1 MHISPKEVN
10 VALVPA
16 DTASKNRLDEVIA
29 NTQAIYDKVGVKIN
43 FKKEEVL
50 NINSISGDT
59 IETEKNTITSTYST
73 EQQNI
78 NALYKGTGD
87 SYVLFITNKPSSKG
101 LDGYMRLNGQFGY
114 VFPSKSEAVG
124 LKTPAHELGHGIF
137 KLEHPFETYKTAES
151 STDLLMDYSEGTVL
165 NHQDWKQINDPA
177 FKLYAFQSQS
187 SGEQV
192 DKDFVL
198 KEDGYFLTPSNK
210 LIKLSKGTEISFYC
224 TPPQSYQNN
233 VLHGFKTPDGFHWDN
248 TTKYQLH
255 QETFDGYYKVKKDN
269 SGWEKD
275 NLGNR
280 ILFADTQYKYNGTG
294 KYPVYYVL
302 WVNLGNNK
310 SQYKIYKGEL
320 DIKNDQLATNKNFE
334 GTIQNVN
341 SFSNS
346 SLVETITSTGCQQMI
361 QDKGILIDAITDA
374 EGKYEIK
381 IFKNNEGKFLA
392 EFKFKKNGNAK
403 TKDQKEAIERQVE
416 TAMNEKLQ
424 KIGSL
429 QGTEKGFKDEAG
441 FYVADMTGKQWL
453 TTIAD
458 LGTSVWENATLPE
471 NYWNEDKGSKTS
483 NVRMPALFTGV
494 SDGAID
500 LVSDYPQLVKLGY
513 DVATKE
519 EVRIG
524 IWEGIKT
531 ISVDKIITFAEGAVK
546 EKWEKYNSNK
556 PYEKNHELGKD
567 GVGVVKMV
575 ATGGLLVGIKDVGE
589 KFSKK
594 AVKKIFKDT
603 KELVADIVTKRGD
616 IRKNIIEL
624 AESKDLARLY
634 AKKIGVN
641 DADFDNWFKNS
652 FKTTEKGTINF
663 QAHHVIPIEILEKN
677 KDFNELLFRLQDKA
691 DFDFNG
697 IDNGM
702 MLQAKSVGQEVAGHA
717 KHKAYTDALD
727 VKVTEICTDAE
738 LDDLTKLKEMKKL
751 VNKTKE
757 KLKNEVLLGNKDV
770 NDIVTF

>member
-1 MHISPKEVN
+1 MPEKAPAALQKLYKKVNSVALPYKAVVNGDSDIVKATVSLTDTAIKLDSIVFKTQNGAKIDFKRSDKVFELTVKGKLTYAEEQILATVKQDNKWKVIGAFMLVHISRKEVN
-10 VALVPA
+10 VALVPTDA
-16 DTASKNRLDEVIA
+16 TSQSKLDAVIA
-29 NTQAIYDKVGVKIN
+29 KTQEIYNKVGVKIN
-43 FKKEEVL
+43 FKKDNVL
-50 NINSISGDT
+50 NIDGVVSGNT
-59 IETEKNTITSTYST
+59 IQTDKNTLTSTYSSD
-73 EQQNI
+73 QQKI
-78 NALYKGTGD
+78 NALYQGTD
-87 SYVLFITNKPSSKG
+87 NSYVLFITNKASSTGQK
-101 LDGYMRLNGQFGY
+101 GYMRLNGQFGY
-114 VFPSKSEAVG
+114 VFKSG
-124 LKTPAHELGHGIF
+124 LVKTPAHELGHGIF
-137 KLEHPFETYKTAES
+137 KLVHPFETYKTAES

-248 TTKYQLH
+248 TTKYQLN

-310 SQYKIYKGEL
+310 SQYKIYRGEL

-346 SLVETITSTGCQQMI
+346 NLVETITSTGCQQMI
-361 QDKGILIDAITDA
+361 QDKGILIDTIADA
-374 EGKYEIK
+374 EGKYAIK

-403 TKDQKEAIERQVE
+403 TKDQKEAIERQVA
-416 TAMNEKLQ
+416 TVMNEKLQ

-429 QGTEKGFKDEAG
+429 QGSEKGFKDEAG

-483 NVRMPALFTGV
+483 NVRMPALFTGIRRKRCIPFF
-494 SDGAID
+494 SM
-500 LVSDYPQLVKLGY
+500 
-513 DVATKE
+513 
-519 EVRIG
+519 
-524 IWEGIKT
+524 
-531 ISVDKIITFAEGAVK
+531 FAVP
-546 EKWEKYNSNK
+546 S
-556 PYEKNHELGKD
+556 L
-567 GVGVVKMV
+567 
-575 ATGGLLVGIKDVGE
+575 
-589 KFSKK
+589 F
-594 AVKKIFKDT
+594 
-603 KELVADIVTKRGD
+603 
-616 IRKNIIEL
+616 
-624 AESKDLARLY
+624 
-634 AKKIGVN
+634 
-641 DADFDNWFKNS
+641 
-652 FKTTEKGTINF
+652 INL
-663 QAHHVIPIEILEKN
+663 PP
-677 KDFNELLFRLQDKA
+677 
-691 DFDFNG
+691 
-697 IDNGM
+697 
-702 MLQAKSVGQEVAGHA
+702 
-717 KHKAYTDALD
+717 
-727 VKVTEICTDAE
+727 
-738 LDDLTKLKEMKKL
+738 
-751 VNKTKE
+751 
-757 KLKNEVLLGNKDV
+757 
-770 NDIVTF
+770 